1 MVRLFGQI
9 AYCFR
14 KEWNCMARRGDNIH
28 KRKDGRWEGR
38 YKNGFKSDG
47 SAKYSSVYASSYSE
61 CKRKLID
68 AQSSTEKITK
78 PCGYEKLFSDILR
91 TWMYSNRIRIKGATE
106 AKYMHLIETH
116 IIPALG
122 GMKIQQIDSN
132 VINSFLDSK
141 MKFGGIKNGDTLS
154 PSYVRTMAIIIE
166 AAINFAVM
174 EGLCTPLK
182 TPINKPTIPK
192 NDISVLSKKAENL
205 LTEKIYC
212 EPTLVAI
219 GVLLALQCGLRI
231 GEVCALK
238 WSDINFEAGVIHIRH
253 TVSRV
258 ISPNTNQKTMLI
270 IDTPKTLSSIR
281 DVPIPSLLRDILLV
295 AYKNRTSDF
304 VVSHT
309 HNFVGTRTFDYQYRK
324 LLNCYNIPIISFH
337 TLRHTYATRCA
348 ESGMDAKTLSRLLGH
363 SSSNI
368 SLNIYVHPSMEV
380 AMSQLEAIFC
390 PA

>member
-1 MVRLFGQI
+1 
-9 AYCFR
+9 
-14 KEWNCMARRGDNIH
+14 MARRGDNIH

-47 SAKYSSVYASSYSE
+47 SVRYSSVYASTYSE
-61 CKRKLID
+61 CKRKLIS
-68 AQSSTEKITK
+68 AQSNMERVTESY
-78 PCGYEKLFSDILR
+78 GREKTFSDILR
-91 TWMYSNRIRIKGATE
+91 SWIYANRIRIKGATE
-106 AKYMHLIETH
+106 AKYIRLIETH
-116 IIPALG
+116 IIPEIG
-122 GMKIQQIDSN
+122 GIRIRQIDSN

-141 MKFGGIKNGDTLS
+141 IKSGGIKNKDALS

-174 EGLCTPLK
+174 EGLCNPPR

-192 NDISVLSKKAENL
+192 NDIIVLSKKAEMI
-205 LTEKIYC
+205 LTEKISC

-238 WSDINFEAGVIHIRH
+238 WTDVDFDAGVIHIRH

-281 DVPIPSLLRDILLV
+281 DVPMPSFLRTILLM
-295 AYKNRTSDF
+295 AYKNKISEF
-304 VVSHT
+304 VVSQSHS
-309 HNFVGTRTFDYQYRK
+309 FVGTRTFDYQYRK
-324 LLNCYNIPIISFH
+324 LLKQYNIPVVSFH

-348 ESGMDAKTLSRLLGH
+348 ESGMDAKTLSQLLGH
-363 SSSNI
+363 ASSNI
-368 SLNIYVHPSMEV
+368 SLNIYVHPSMDV
-380 AMSQLEAIFC
+380 AMSHLETIFC
-390 PA
+390 SV